1 MTDRILNWLDKIK
14 SKVGTKTY
22 NISFALFAILC
33 TTLISG
39 IGPAHIAPIL
49 ALFVAALN
57 NVALFLLIIFT
68 LQYFQGGT
76 SNNLHKKIFDEG
88 NIAVALYQG
97 LIYLGIAILISGAIM

>member
-1 MTDRILNWLDKIK
+1 MTERFLNWLDRVK
-14 SKVGTKTY
+14 SKIGTKTY
-22 NISFALFAILC
+22 NVSFALGAIIC
-33 TTLISG
+33 TTLLSG
-39 IGPAHIAPIL
+39 IGPAKIAPIL

-76 SNNLHKKIFDEG
+76 TMNIQKKIFEEG

-97 LIYLGIAILISGAIM
+97 LIYLGIAILIGGAIM